1 MKTNKTV
8 QMYIGYMLSMSQAL
22 LWDNSAMEAPLDE
35 ESFKT
40 AQDIVSKIF
49 ERELYKN
56 KNRISGMEG
65 HFDEIGVDA

>member
-22 LWDNSAMEAPLDE
+22 LWDNSAMEAPLDQ

>member
-8 QMYIGYMLSMSQAL
+8 QQYIGYMLSMSQAL

-35 ESFKT
+35 KSFET

-56 KNRISGMEG
+56 KNRISGAEG

>member
-22 LWDNSAMEAPLDE
+22 LWDNSAMEAPSDE

-56 KNRISGMEG
+56 KNRIAGMEG
-65 HFDEIGVDA
+65 HFDDIGVDA

>member
-1 MKTNKTV
+1 MRTNKTV

-35 ESFKT
+35 DSFET
-40 AQDIVSKIF
+40 AQDIVSKMF

-56 KNRISGMEG
+56 KNRISGMES